1 MIVATRGRARE
12 TYALLDCLDR
22 QSRRPDRIFV
32 VGAGPED
39 VAGLESHPGV
49 EAGRAS
55 VCLSPIAGLCA
66 QRNHGVRQIGAG
78 EGHFMAAFFD
88 DDFRP
93 DDNWLERAEDTF
105 SLNSGVAGLT
115 GLVLADG
122 ILRGGLAEEDARDY
136 LAGRKPPE
144 KHWASGARPRDVDS
158 VYGCNMAFRDTV
170 LRGCRFDE
178 ELALYGWQEDR
189 DFTGQARRFGRVI
202 LEPECR
208 GVHLGVSS
216 GRTSGLRLGYSQ
228 IANLVY
234 MARKGTT
241 DWTTALRFM
250 SRNVAANII
259 KPFLGRR
266 EVDYP
271 GRLRGNLLA
280 LQHLL
285 FGRCRPS
292 AILDI

>member
-1 MIVATRGRARE
+1 
-12 TYALLDCLDR
+12 
-22 QSRRPDRIFV
+22 
-32 VGAGPED
+32 VGD
-39 VAGLESHPGV
+39 
-49 EAGRAS
+49 
-55 VCLSPIAGLCA
+55 
-66 QRNHGVRQIGAG
+66 GA
-78 EGHFMAAFFD
+78 FMAAFFD

-93 DDNWLERAEDTF
+93 DEDWLARAAETL
-105 SLNSGVAGLT
+105 SLSGSVAGLT
-115 GLVLADG
+115 GHVLADG
-122 ILRGGLAEEDARDY
+122 ILRGGIREEDARDY
-136 LAGRKPPE
+136 LAGRRPPE
-144 KHWASGARPRDVDS
+144 RHWASGSKPRDVDS

-189 DFTGQARRFGRVI
+189 DFTGQARRFGRII

-216 GRTSGLRLGYSQ
+216 ARTSGLRLGYSQ

-241 DWTTALRFM
+241 DWGTALRLM
-250 SRNVAANII
+250 SRNVAANVI

-280 LQHLL
+280 IRHLAYR
-285 FGRCRPS
+285 RCRPS
-292 AILDI
+292 AILDM